1 MWLCLDICQDWV
13 GGTFARMYI
22 FVHFFY
28 SHIDLSASL
37 VWASV
42 WWNFLCCDLICHS
55 CYSNTKSSRWDLH
68 VLHVQPS
75 WSGPPAGIVKGLISN
90 LEYSY
95 QLQRHL
101 SWRAASMKDRKRMS
115 GMKTHIARFFNS
127 QLWMTGAVIN
137 GGVRG
142 AALVSSLV
150 PVFSQVMRHPNKVGW
165 LCAFSFVLVIAS
177 YKVVFLQQNQYCR
190 CFINYCNS

>member
-1 MWLCLDICQDWV
+1 MWLCLDIYQDRI

-37 VWASV
+37 AWASV
-42 WWNFLCCDLICHS
+42 WWNFRCCDLICHS
-55 CYSNTKSSRWDLH
+55 CYSDTEQMGFTCATCPTVLKWPPCRDRERTYFEPGIFSSAPKTFILA
-68 VLHVQPS
+68 P
-75 WSGPPAGIVKGLISN
+75 
-90 LEYSY
+90 
-95 QLQRHL
+95 
-101 SWRAASMKDRKRMS
+101 MKDRKWMS
-115 GMKTHIARFFNS
+115 GMKTHIACFFNS

-137 GGVRG
+137 GGGVRG

-165 LCAFSFVLVIAS
+165 PLCIQLRIGDCAL
-177 YKVVFLQQNQYCR
+177 
-190 CFINYCNS
+190 